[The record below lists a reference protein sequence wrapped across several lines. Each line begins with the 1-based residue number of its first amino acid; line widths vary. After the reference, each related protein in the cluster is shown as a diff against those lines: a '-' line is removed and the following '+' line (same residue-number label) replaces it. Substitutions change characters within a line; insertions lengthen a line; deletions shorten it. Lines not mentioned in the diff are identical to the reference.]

1 MNSAPRDVAEGD
13 VTVRSAETTVTRESR
28 PILRCEGLVKHFTEN
43 EYRVEVLNGV
53 DLSVAAGE
61 CIAVVGSS
69 GSGKSTLL
77 HLLGGLDT
85 PTAGEVYVA
94 GSAISAMSDA
104 ERGQIRN
111 RSIGFVYQFHHL
123 LPEFTAVENVAM
135 PLLVGGV
142 EPEEAETRAVELLKR
157 VGLAQ
162 RLTHRPAKLS
172 GGERQRAAVARA
184 LVHRPALVL
193 ADEPTGNLDSHTGE
207 QVYELMLELN
217 RELATSLVL
226 VTHDLKL
233 AGRMQRILHLVDG
246 RLQDSGVTDPVP
258 DAPPAVASSVL

>member
-1 MNSAPRDVAEGD
+1 MNS
-13 VTVRSAETTVTRESR
+13 VTSDAVRNHVPGHLPEMPAKRER
-28 PILRCEGLVKHFTEN
+28 PPILRCEGLVKHFMEG
-43 EYRVEVLNGV
+43 EYKVEVLNGV
-53 DLSVAAGE
+53 QLSVAAGE
-61 CIAVVGSS
+61 RMAVVGSS

-85 PTAGEVYVA
+85 PTAGEVYVD

-104 ERGQIRN
+104 ERGRIRN
-111 RSIGFVYQFHHL
+111 RAIGFVYQFHHL

-142 EPEEAETRAVELLKR
+142 EPDVAEARAAEILNR
-157 VGLAQ
+157 VGLGQ

-193 ADEPTGNLDSHTGE
+193 ADEPTGNLDSHTGD

-217 RELATSLVL
+217 RELDTSLVL

-233 AGRMQRILHLVDG
+233 AGRMQRIMHLEDG
-246 RLQDSGVTDPVP
+246 RLREAKVTAAVP
-258 DAPPAVASSVL
+258 DARPGAVSSDP